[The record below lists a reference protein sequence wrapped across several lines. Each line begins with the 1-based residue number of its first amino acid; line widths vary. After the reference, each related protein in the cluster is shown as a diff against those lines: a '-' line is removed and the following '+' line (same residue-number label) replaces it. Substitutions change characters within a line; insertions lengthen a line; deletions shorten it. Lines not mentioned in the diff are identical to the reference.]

1 MNDRN
6 RAYDPDE
13 YFGRASPR
21 ERPDLKAEALERLN
35 SAAAYARL
43 HAPELLAL
51 TDAHRVEVVREIV
64 EFEYRTGG
72 SMFEYERQAK
82 KRMGR

>member
-1 MNDRN
+1 MDD
-6 RAYDPDE
+6 ADK
-13 YFGRASPR
+13 PR
-21 ERPDLKAEALERLN
+21 QPTK
-35 SAAAYARL
+35 
-43 HAPELLAL
+43 PVV

-82 KRMGR
+82 ERMGR